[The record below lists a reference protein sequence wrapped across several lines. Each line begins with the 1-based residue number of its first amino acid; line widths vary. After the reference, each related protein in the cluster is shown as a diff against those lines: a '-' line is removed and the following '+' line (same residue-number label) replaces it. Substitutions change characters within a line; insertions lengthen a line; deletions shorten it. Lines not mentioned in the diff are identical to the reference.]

1 MSMSIKDI
9 QVVQEDLRIVKE
21 VVLKLETKI
30 TH

>member
-21 VVLKLETKI
+21 VILKLETKI

>member
-1 MSMSIKDI
+1 MSMSIKDN